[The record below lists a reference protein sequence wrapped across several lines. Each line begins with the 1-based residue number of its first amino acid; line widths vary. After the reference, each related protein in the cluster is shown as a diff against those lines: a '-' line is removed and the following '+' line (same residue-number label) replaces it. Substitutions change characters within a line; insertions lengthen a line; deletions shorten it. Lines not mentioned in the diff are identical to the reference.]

1 MAFPLFR
8 RTNNAGTIASLYGA
22 IVAQARQPFF
32 YTTCGVPDTAEGR
45 FEMVVL
51 HVALF
56 FRRVR
61 TEGASGRALGQELFD
76 LFCNDMESN
85 LREMGVSDAGVP
97 KKMRSVGEAFY
108 GRAAAYEAAL
118 QSADRGALA
127 IAVARNVLGDESAD
141 AGRLADY
148 IGIAVDE
155 LAVQDI
161 AALAA
166 GRVRFPDA
174 AVVLADARPA

>member
-8 RTNNAGTIASLYGA
+8 RTDSGGTIASLYGA

-45 FEMVVL
+45 FEMIVL

-76 LFCNDMESN
+76 RFCNDMESN

-108 GRAAAYEAAL
+108 GRAAAYEGAL

-141 AGRLADY
+141 ADRLAGY
-148 IGIAVDE
+148 IGAAVDE
-155 LAVQDI
+155 LAAQDI
-161 AALAA
+161 ATLTA
-166 GRVRFPDA
+166 GRVHFPEA
-174 AVVLADARPA
+174 AAAPAGVRLA